1 MSKVENSIRQQISKA
16 HSKVIKRLK
25 NIIKNGNVAV
35 ISNSVW
41 NKPSDLIFKNFGN
54 DANAWLK
61 HCGVGEK
68 LDNYDLIDILCGP
81 ESYDFVTKSELMKFK
96 KDIWPRLYAEWEE
109 SEKKRKAEMRAKNA
123 NDSKKIR
130 AKIARLQKK
139 LDSIEN

>member
-1 MSKVENSIRQQISKA
+1 M
-16 HSKVIKRLK
+16 
-25 NIIKNGNVAV
+25 
-35 ISNSVW
+35 
-41 NKPSDLIFKNFGN
+41 
-54 DANAWLK
+54 
-61 HCGVGEK
+61 
-68 LDNYDLIDILCGP
+68 LCGP

>member
-1 MSKVENSIRQQISKA
+1 MFDFLIRAWFENKEKKTKSAFLHLKENQVKERVNDIRSFCSTCWDSI
-16 HSKVIKRLK
+16 
-25 NIIKNGNVAV
+25 
-35 ISNSVW
+35 
-41 NKPSDLIFKNFGN
+41 DM
-54 DANAWLK
+54 
-61 HCGVGEK
+61 
-68 LDNYDLIDILCGP
+68 LCGP

-96 KDIWPRLYAEWEE
+96 RDIWPRLYAEWEE